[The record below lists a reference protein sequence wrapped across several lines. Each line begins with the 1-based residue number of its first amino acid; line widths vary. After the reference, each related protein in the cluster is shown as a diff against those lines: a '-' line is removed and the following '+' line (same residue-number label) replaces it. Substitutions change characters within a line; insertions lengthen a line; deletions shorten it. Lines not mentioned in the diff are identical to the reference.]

1 MTTENNAIA
10 DAIKISERI
19 ANLTGSLAYPHCS
32 GPDYR
37 EWDSKEVIY
46 LLPNTQR
53 TIKLDP
59 RFFFKSSQMQINFQ
73 VTGWF

>member
-1 MTTENNAIA
+1 VSTENNAIA

-19 ANLTGSLAYPHCS
+19 ANLTGSLAFQHCS
-32 GPDYR
+32 GPDYK
-37 EWDSKEVIY
+37 EWESREVIY

-59 RFFFKSSQMQINFQ
+59 RFFYKSSQMQFHFQ
-73 VTGWF
+73 VITYM